1 MHGRLIWAAIVLPA
15 SIYLLLYFTGGSID
29 VGYPLPS
36 FSRGF
41 IYVRLWTVDLQ
52 PLGTVVSRC
61 VPILTVMAVG
71 LGVINLFGLH
81 GANLLR
87 RRKEWP
93 LSLVV
98 CLAFVL
104 TAWAC
109 ISQQGVDK
117 QRRGLEEAARA
128 ARERVAEAQAID
140 APAERDAALAA
151 VSPADWQAL
160 SALDGFEDAYHFEAR
175 KFYVNYVN
183 SPLAATVMALLG
195 FYITFAA
202 YRAFRI
208 RTLEATVMMLSA
220 AVVILGSDPLGGAV
234 SQGVLT
240 DWADFDNRVINSGMQ
255 RGLKLGIAVAAIA
268 VSLRI
273 LLGLERGI
281 VDVRQGKE

>member
-1 MHGRLIWAAIVLPA
+1 VRGRLIWAAIVLPA
-15 SIYLLLYFTGGSID
+15 SIYLLLFFTGGS
-29 VGYPLPS
+29 
-36 FSRGF
+36 
-41 IYVRLWTVDLQ
+41 VRFAGRSVDLTS
-52 PLGTVVSRC
+52 LGTVVSRC

-98 CLAFVL
+98 CITFAL

-109 ISQQGVDK
+109 ISQQQVDK

-151 VSPADWQAL
+151 ISPGDWQAIA
-160 SALDGFEDAYHFEAR
+160 ALGSFEDAYHFEAR

-220 AVVILGSDPLGGAV
+220 AVVILGSDPLGGTV

-281 VDVRQGKE
+281 IDVRQGKE

>member
-1 MHGRLIWAAIVLPA
+1 
-15 SIYLLLYFTGGSID
+15 
-29 VGYPLPS
+29 
-36 FSRGF
+36 
-41 IYVRLWTVDLQ
+41 
-52 PLGTVVSRC
+52 
-61 VPILTVMAVG
+61 
-71 LGVINLFGLH
+71 
-81 GANLLR
+81 
-87 RRKEWP
+87 
-93 LSLVV
+93 
-98 CLAFVL
+98 
-104 TAWAC
+104 
-109 ISQQGVDK
+109 
-117 QRRGLEEAARA
+117 
-128 ARERVAEAQAID
+128 
-140 APAERDAALAA
+140 
-151 VSPADWQAL
+151 
-160 SALDGFEDAYHFEAR
+160 
-175 KFYVNYVN
+175 
-183 SPLAATVMALLG
+183 MALLG

>member
-1 MHGRLIWAAIVLPA
+1 MRGRLIWAAIVLPA
-15 SIYLLLYFTGGSID
+15 SIYLLLFFTGGS
-29 VGYPLPS
+29 
-36 FSRGF
+36 
-41 IYVRLWTVDLQ
+41 VRFAGRSVDLTS
-52 PLGTVVSRC
+52 LGTVVSRC

-109 ISQQGVDK
+109 ISQQQVDK

-128 ARERVAEAQAID
+128 AHERIADAQAID

-151 VSPADWQAL
+151 VSPGDWQAIA
-160 SALDGFEDAYHFEAR
+160 ALGSFEDAYHFEAR

-240 DWADFDNRVINSGMQ
+240 DWADFDHRVINSGMQ